1 MNQMENK
8 ATVTVKMS
16 KAELETL
23 INSLDFK
30 LSLNVPID
38 SNYLKP
44 FAKLKNDLTM
54 IKNITKIHRRSLY
67 VSEYQRKSLY
77 AFQNTNV
84 NHSTYVSRPVSSC
97 FPIPNNAPQ
106 RPRRAALQPP
116 HKEPVNQVPNRA
128 SPIRGVRLRKAVPSS
143 LISETRPQGHP

>member
-1 MNQMENK
+1 MENK

-44 FAKLKNDLTM
+44 FAKLK
-54 IKNITKIHRRSLY
+54 
-67 VSEYQRKSLY
+67 
-77 AFQNTNV
+77 
-84 NHSTYVSRPVSSC
+84 
-97 FPIPNNAPQ
+97 
-106 RPRRAALQPP
+106 
-116 HKEPVNQVPNRA
+116 
-128 SPIRGVRLRKAVPSS
+128 
-143 LISETRPQGHP
+143 

>member
-1 MNQMENK
+1 MDNK

-44 FAKLKNDLTM
+44 FAKLKNDLTK
-54 IKNITKIHRRSLY
+54 ISQQLDDAVINKKVTKEEFY
-67 VSEYQRKSLY
+67 GTPK
-77 AFQNTNV
+77 
-84 NHSTYVSRPVSSC
+84 C
-97 FPIPNNAPQ
+97 
-106 RPRRAALQPP
+106 
-116 HKEPVNQVPNRA
+116 EPCEDWN
-128 SPIRGVRLRKAVPSS
+128 SWIRW
-143 LISETRPQGHP
+143 